1 MRNELQIVL
10 MTAQE
15 LPKDELPALLGELEQ
30 VRCTALARLTSA
42 PVAPQGSDELLGIRE
57 ASRRLGVSRDFLYRH
72 ARDFGF
78 TRRMGRKLLFSASGI
93 ERHIKQHVRI
103 DSKASRGYAQPVGI
117 PTRGRKV

>member
-42 PVAPQGSDELLGIRE
+42 PVAPQESDELLNVTAAAG
-57 ASRRLGVSRDFLYRH
+57 RLGTSRDYLYRH
-72 ARDFGF
+72 HRDFPF
-78 TRRMGRKLLFSASGI
+78 TRRLGRKLLFSAAGI
-93 ERHIKQHVRI
+93 EKHIRQTNVLTPRRQK
-103 DSKASRGYAQPVGI
+103 Y
-117 PTRGRKV
+117 

>member
-42 PVAPQGSDELLGIRE
+42 PVTPQESDELLGPAE
-57 ASRRLGVSRDFLYRH
+57 AGRRLGVSKDYLYRH
-72 ARDFGF
+72 HRDFAF
-78 TRRMGRKLLFSASGI
+78 TRRVGRKLLFSAAGI
-93 ERHIKQHVRI
+93 EKHIRQTNVFTPRRQKH
-103 DSKASRGYAQPVGI
+103 
-117 PTRGRKV
+117 